1 MDCFAYMR
9 SLIVGNVEP
18 SIPRRKRTLKAN
30 NQELP
35 STGGNG
41 AKGKDRKDV
50 DASTIQWKLS
60 NTNPCPNCCILI
72 HRDDGCNK
80 VDCMLCGHRFCWI
93 CREAWGV
100 GCGFFKCGRQP
111 VDAALSEVDH
121 SEGAESEV
129 DDVAPPDSTED
140 LAREGQVRA
149 LGVVESTAV
158 QAESSLTQTGRRRRR
173 SEDATLEVSE
183 KPEIGVPNVF
193 VIQAKRSRA

>member
-1 MDCFAYMR
+1 MR
-9 SLIVGNVEP
+9 SLIVGDVEP
-18 SIPRRKRTLKAN
+18 SVSRRKRSHKSN
-30 NQELP
+30 YQEPP
-35 STGGNG
+35 SVTGNS

-100 GCGFFKCGRQP
+100 ACGFFKCGRQP
-111 VDAALSEVDH
+111 VVATLSSTDHTESAEDRSEDAAS
-121 SEGAESEV
+121 
-129 DDVAPPDSTED
+129 PDSMED
-140 LAREGQVRA
+140 STREGHVRA
-149 LGVVESTAV
+149 LAVGDSAPV
-158 QAESSLTQTGRRRRR
+158 QAEGSLNPTGRRRRR
-173 SEDATLEVSE
+173 SEDTPLELSE